1 MCWALPWWNAV
12 LEAPVQKQSF
22 VSIYRWAVFLLAAGY
37 TIRMVL
43 FSEYDGFA
51 GPFRYLTIWA
61 LILSFFCAS
70 RMMALIEGRSDA
82 RWDGLVGA
90 TAVINLMVV
99 FLYWRLFFADPT
111 SVTRDGQLGD
121 WWLEYYLHVVGPL
134 LQWIDALFIHRSFT
148 RLRASALWLA
158 GIVTAYVVWVEFV
171 VQPFASTPSGSV
183 TSGLPYRF
191 LNDLELGGRMTFY
204 ATNLVTALVF
214 LLAFAALAALIRLLL
229 PQRAAL

>member
-1 MCWALPWWNAV
+1 MRWALPWSSAV
-12 LEAPVQKQSF
+12 LSDAQKASA

-70 RMMALIEGRSDA
+70 RMMALVEGRSDA

-111 SVTRDGQLGD
+111 SVTRDGKLGD
-121 WWLEYYLHVVGPL
+121 WWLEYYLHALGPL

-148 RLRASALWLA
+148 RLRASALWLV
-158 GIVTAYVVWVEFV
+158 GIVISYVIWVEYI
-171 VQPFASTPSGSV
+171 VQSLANTPSGSV

-214 LLAFAALAALIRLLL
+214 LLVFAGLAAAIRRVLRQ
-229 PQRAAL
+229 PAAH

>member
-1 MCWALPWWNAV
+1 MRWALPWSSAV
-12 LEAPVQKQSF
+12 LSDAQKASA

-70 RMMALIEGRSDA
+70 RMMALVEGRSDA

-111 SVTRDGQLGD
+111 SVTRDGKLGD
-121 WWLEYYLHVVGPL
+121 WWLEYYLHALGPL

-148 RLRASALWLA
+148 RLRASALWLV
-158 GIVTAYVVWVEFV
+158 GIVISYVIWVEYI
-171 VQPFASTPSGSV
+171 VQPLASTPSGSV

-214 LLAFAALAALIRLLL
+214 LLVFAGLAAAIRRVLRQ
-229 PQRAAL
+229 PAAH